1 MWQTSVRAHNSR
13 DICACPNAN
22 NVDDV
27 LHVRIWHDAVLF
39 QSQQVSL
46 PGEKPHQ
53 QKKIGTD
60 FDLNRIYPI
69 PENSAQIHIY

>member
-1 MWQTSVRAHNSR
+1 MWQTSVHAQNSC

-46 PGEKPHQ
+46 PQ